1 MRLRLLFALVL
12 AAVAAVGGGA
22 LLVVPQLGLAPAA
35 AAFWSLLVLA
45 LAAIGAWLVLE
56 RLVAAPLRRLRRE
69 ARTLA
74 ETAEAPAIAVP
85 ASGPLQP
92 LGGAVARLGAALTR
106 ARRETDSVV
115 GEAMARGGREKSR
128 LVAILRDLGEG
139 VLVCSREE
147 HRILLYN
154 ESAARALDA
163 PPQLGL
169 GRPLFELMTREPVL
183 HALERLEARAEGEEA
198 DERGGGDRVVGF
210 VGATPDGS
218 TLLEGRMTLIREGDG
233 PALGYVLSFA
243 DVGRRVEQLALRER
257 LLRTAFEGLRGPLAN
272 LRAAAETL
280 HEHPELAPVERQRFD
295 AVVLQESAALAD
307 RLDALSEEHGRLGG
321 SAWPSQRLHSADLL
335 ACVARAVGERDGIT
349 LTRIGLPL
357 WLQGDSHLM
366 LLVLQELLRR
376 LAGEGGPAGYD
387 VEALLS
393 DRRVYL
399 DLTWDGDPVPEGQLE
414 GWLAAP
420 LPGLIGG
427 GSLGDALERLAGAV
441 LWCRRPSPGR
451 AALRLPIAAA
461 VPPPEAESG
470 HRPLPPRP
478 EFYDFELQS
487 RANRAARQDERP
499 LREVDFVVFDTE
511 TTGLNPSQGDEVV
524 SLAAVRIVNGRLLSG
539 ESFERLVDPRR
550 PIPPESTRF
559 HGITDAQV
567 RGKPTLAEV
576 MPAFKAFVG
585 DAVLVGHNVAFDLK
599 FLRLKEKQAG
609 VGFDNALLDTLLLS
623 RFLDPEAEDHS
634 LDAVAARHGIE
645 GARRHTALGDTLLT
659 AAILVRQI
667 EQLEARGIA
676 SLGEAVRRS
685 DTVTEVKR
693 LQAQF

>member
-12 AAVAAVGGGA
+12 AAVAAAGGFA
-22 LLVVPQLGLAPAA
+22 LVVVPQLGLAPAA

-45 LAAIGAWLVLE
+45 LAAAAAWLVLE

-74 ETAEAPAIAVP
+74 ETAEAPAIAAP
-85 ASGPLQP
+85 ARGPLQP

-115 GEAMARGGREKSR
+115 AEAVARGSREKSR

-154 ESAARALDA
+154 EAAARALDA

-183 HALERLEARAEGEEA
+183 HALERLEAVAENEEA
-198 DERGGGDRVVGF
+198 VQAGAAEHVVGF
-210 VGATPDGS
+210 VGATADGG
-218 TLLEGRMTLIREGDG
+218 TLLEGRVTLIREGDG
-233 PALGYVLSFA
+233 PVLGYVLSFA

-280 HEHPELAPVERQRFD
+280 HEHPALAPSERRRFD

-307 RLDALSEEHGRLGG
+307 RLEALSTEHGRLGG
-321 SAWPSQRLHSADLL
+321 SAWPSQQLHSADLL

-349 LTRIGLPL
+349 LTPIGLPL
-357 WLQGDSHLM
+357 WLRGDSHLM

-376 LAGEGGPAGYD
+376 LAAKGPQHYD

-399 DLTWDGDPVPEGQLE
+399 DLTWEGDPVPQARLE
-414 GWLAAP
+414 AWLAAP

-441 LWCRRPSPGR
+441 LWCRRPASGH

-461 VPPPEAESG
+461 LPPPEAESG
-470 HRPLPPRP
+470 RRPLPPRP

-487 RANRAARQDERP
+487 QANRAARQDERP

-524 SLAAVRIVNGRLLSG
+524 SLAAVRIVNRRLLSG
-539 ESFERLVDPRR
+539 ESFERLIDPRR
-550 PIPPESTRF
+550 PIPPASTRF

-609 VGFDNALLDTLLLS
+609 VSFDNALLDTLLLS

-685 DTVTEVKR
+685 DTLTEVKR

>member
-12 AAVAAVGGGA
+12 AAVAGVAAAA
-22 LLVVPQLGLAPAA
+22 LLVVPYLGLPPAA
-35 AAFWSLLVLA
+35 AGFWSVLA
-45 LAAIGAWLVLE
+45 VVLAAAGGWLLLE
-56 RLVAAPLRRLRRE
+56 KRVAAPLRRLRRE

-74 ETAEAPAIAVP
+74 ETAEAPPIAAP
-85 ASGPLQP
+85 AAGPLQP

-106 ARRETDSVV
+106 ARRETDGVV
-115 GEAMARGGREKSR
+115 AEAMARGSREKSR

-139 VLVCSREE
+139 VLVCSRE
-147 HRILLYN
+147 HHILLYN
-154 ESAARALDA
+154 EAAARALDA

-183 HALERLEARAEGEEA
+183 HALERLEVGADSEGAAPEAESE
-198 DERGGGDRVVGF
+198 RVVGF
-210 VGATPDGS
+210 VGATPGGGA
-218 TLLEGRMTLIREGDG
+218 LLEGRMTLIREGDG
-233 PALGYVLSFA
+233 PALGYVLCFA

-257 LLRTAFEGLRGPLAN
+257 LLRTALEGLRGPLAN
-272 LRAAAETL
+272 LRAAVETL
-280 HEHPELAPVERQRFD
+280 HDNPEFPADERRRFD
-295 AVVLQESAALAD
+295 AVMLQESGALAE
-307 RLDALSEEHGRLGG
+307 RLDRLSEEHARLGG
-321 SAWPSQRLHSADLL
+321 SAWPSQQLHSADLL
-335 ACVARAVGERDGIT
+335 SCVARAVAEGDGIT

-366 LLVLQELLRR
+366 LMVLQELLRR
-376 LAGEGGPAGYD
+376 LASEGGARRFD

-399 DLTWDGDPVPEGQLE
+399 DILWHGDAVSERRLE
-414 GWLAAP
+414 SWLAAP

-427 GSLGDALERLAGAV
+427 GSLGDAMERLAGAV
-441 LWCRRPSPGR
+441 LWCRSLSPGR
-451 AALRLPIAAA
+451 FALRLPIGAAA
-461 VPPPEAESG
+461 PPPRDASG
-470 HRPLPPRP
+470 QRPLPPRP

-524 SLAAVRIVNGRLLSG
+524 SLAAVRVVNGRLLSG

-550 PIPPESTRF
+550 PIPPASTRF

-567 RGKPTLAEV
+567 RGKPPLAEIL
-576 MPAFKAFVG
+576 PAFKAFVG

-599 FLRLKEKQAG
+599 FLRLKEKQSG
-609 VGFDNALLDTLLLS
+609 LSFDNALLDTLLLS

-645 GARRHTALGDTLLT
+645 GGRRHTALGDTLLT
-659 AAILVRQI
+659 AAILVRQL

-685 DTVTEVKR
+685 DTLTEVKR